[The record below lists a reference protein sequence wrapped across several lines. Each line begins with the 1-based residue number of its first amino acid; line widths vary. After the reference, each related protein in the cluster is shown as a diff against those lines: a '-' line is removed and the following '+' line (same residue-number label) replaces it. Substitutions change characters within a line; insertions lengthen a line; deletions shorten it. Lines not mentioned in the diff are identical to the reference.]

1 MTTVDTLYQF
11 SLEYLNAVEAALTY
25 TVGGVP
31 DVSFVSPGLPAF
43 DCPEQLT
50 VHAATLNM
58 LATTPQDL
66 GAYRR
71 VAPGRFVNMV
81 TLVAIIIR
89 CQPEP
94 NGITNLPAPADISLA
109 AQKTQQDVW
118 AIWNYL
124 KSRQKTG
131 DLFEGSCMPFAMNP
145 PAPQSPQGG
154 SAGWAFQIEVEIG
167 GFDMQLASP

>member
-1 MTTVDTLYQF
+1 MALNTVDTLYQY
-11 SLEYLNAVEAALTY
+11 SLEYLAAVEVALAT

-50 VHAATLNM
+50 VHVATLQMEN
-58 LATTPQDL
+58 TSPQDL
-66 GAYRR
+66 GAGHRL
-71 VAPGRFVNMV
+71 PTRFLNMA

-94 NGITNLPAPADISLA
+94 KGMTVLPSSADISLA
-109 AQKTQQDVW
+109 ARVTQQDVW
-118 AIWNYL
+118 AIWNHL
-124 KSRQKTG
+124 ASRQRAG
-131 DLFEGSCMPFAMNP
+131 DLFEGSCMPFYFDP

-154 SAGWAFQIEVEIG
+154 SAGWAFQVRVEIG
-167 GFDMQLASP
+167 GYPV